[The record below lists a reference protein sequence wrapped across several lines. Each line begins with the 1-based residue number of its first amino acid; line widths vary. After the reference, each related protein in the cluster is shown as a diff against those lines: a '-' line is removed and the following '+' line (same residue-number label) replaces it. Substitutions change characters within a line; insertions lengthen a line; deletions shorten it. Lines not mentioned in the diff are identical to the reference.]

1 MTRTPFKPT
10 PSWSLCRPE
19 PANRHGCA
27 IRRPDQ
33 RSRPSQGRRGEP
45 RSDVQGAALALPSE
59 RALGHQRVLQS
70 EEPPSGLILEEAAP
84 IRSQLHQRSHGELA
98 DPVSTSADA
107 GRPDATLQP
116 VNAACCLA

>member
-10 PSWSLCRPE
+10 PSWSLCRPSLLIVTGALFGVLISE
-19 PANRHGCA
+19 VVRHRA
-27 IRRPDQ
+27 
-33 RSRPSQGRRGEP
+33 
-45 RSDVQGAALALPSE
+45 DVASLEATSKAQLFALPSE